1 MLETPMVIA
10 VSSSMLHARVC
21 QSPRVARLLQETPPC
36 MTHFGHPSL
45 NIEPCRMLVSP
56 QSTGHSVGVRDP
68 RYHSQQLGKLHPYS

>member
-1 MLETPMVIA
+1 MLISNHLNRKT
-10 VSSSMLHARVC
+10 SLFS
-21 QSPRVARLLQETPPC
+21 TY
-36 MTHFGHPSL
+36 PSL